1 MELVH
6 GGDWAGYRAEFG
18 RDALDFS
25 ANVSPLGLP
34 AGVAAAITAALPM
47 ADRYPDPLCRALRT
61 KLAAAEGVDTA
72 QILCGNGAADLIYRL
87 ALALRPRRALLP
99 APTFAEYAA
108 ALETVDCDVQ
118 RFLLREEKDFAVT
131 DGFVDA
137 IDDSTDAVAMLK
149 DLRKKISQDF
159 PDIPA
164 VSCEVKYIDN
174 SLKDY
179 LSPAFYLTPPIDQ
192 YTENVIYLNPAE
204 NCRGLSL
211 YTTLAHEGY
220 PGHLFQ
226 TVSFHAQSPAPLR
239 FLLAPGGYTEGWATY
254 VEMYAYSLWDGGS
267 DTTVVQQKNR
277 AFSLGLAALLDIGIH
292 YHGYSLADVSA
303 FLTKLGFNAS
313 GASSLYRAILQ
324 APANYLQYY
333 VGYLNFQRL
342 RSTMQQALQEH
353 FVLRDFHTAVLDAGP
368 APFSILEKLVAQ
380 KLGVTVS

>member
-1 MELVH
+1 
-6 GGDWAGYRAEFG
+6 
-18 RDALDFS
+18 
-25 ANVSPLGLP
+25 
-34 AGVAAAITAALPM
+34 
-47 ADRYPDPLCRALRT
+47 
-61 KLAAAEGVDTA
+61 
-72 QILCGNGAADLIYRL
+72 
-87 ALALRPRRALLP
+87 
-99 APTFAEYAA
+99 
-108 ALETVDCDVQ
+108 
-118 RFLLREEKDFAVT
+118 
-131 DGFVDA
+131 
-137 IDDSTDAVAMLK
+137 MLK

-239 FLLAPGGYTEGWATY
+239 FLLALGGYTEGWATY

-267 DTTVVQQKNR
+267 DATVVQQKNR

-353 FVLRDFHTAVLDAGP
+353 FVLRDFHAAVLEAGP

-380 KLGVTVS
+380 KLEVTVS